1 MLFGYTLPT
10 RGPMATPETI
20 AGLTIAAERLGF
32 DSVWASDH
40 IVIPTDITSDYP
52 YAQPGVAASGG
63 AAFPADDYPY
73 LEPLTTLTYLAGMTE
88 RIKLGTN
95 VLIVPYRNP
104 VYAAKTIAT
113 LDYLSGGRVIL
124 GVGTGWMEEE
134 FNVLGQPHFAE
145 RGALTNE
152 YLRLFVELWTNDNP
166 SFTGEY
172 YQVDGIKF
180 SPKPVQ
186 KPHPPIWVG
195 GHSNPAIRRAATLG
209 DGWLPMGIP
218 GVTPLGPDE
227 MRVKVD
233 WLREL
238 AAKEGRDPA
247 QIKVCMAVRAGPMN
261 ERIPD
266 RLFSGPPEAMAED
279 IHRYQEAGVE
289 YFVMNLG
296 RGEVS
301 EITESMEKFMREAVP
316 LVTG

>member
-1 MLFGYTLPT
+1 MLFGYSLPT
-10 RGPMATPETI
+10 RGPLATPENI
-20 AGLTIAAERLGF
+20 AALAVTAERLGF

-40 IVIPTDITSDYP
+40 IVIPTDITSAYP
-52 YAQPGVAASGG
+52 YAQAGNATAGG
-63 AAFPADDYPY
+63 SAFPADDHPY
-73 LEPLTTLTYLAGMTE
+73 CEPLTTLTYLAGKTE

-134 FNVLGQPHFAE
+134 FNVLGQPHFAQ

-166 SFTGEY
+166 SFAGEY
-172 YQVDGIKF
+172 YAVDGIKF
-180 SPKPVQ
+180 SPKPAQ

-195 GHSNPAIRRAATLG
+195 GHSNPAIRRAAALG

-238 AAKEGRDPA
+238 AVKEGRDPA
-247 QIKVCMAVRAGPMN
+247 AIKVCMAVRAGPLS
-261 ERIPD
+261 ERAPD
-266 RLFSGPPEAMAED
+266 RLFSGPAEAIAED
-279 IHRYQEAGVE
+279 IHRYQNAGVE
-289 YFVMNLG
+289 YFVLSFG
-296 RGEVS
+296 SGDVS
-301 EITESMEKFMREAVP
+301 GITENMERFMHEVVP